1 MDVKTKAGLRYSL
14 TKSDFIGSGGEGQI
28 FRKGSTAFKIYTD
41 PKKMIP
47 VTKITEL
54 ADLSLPNIIKP
65 QDVLYDPKNSPVGYT
80 MRYVTDTYALCQ
92 LFTKAF
98 RERFHIKPDT
108 MTKLVSQLRQIVS
121 HVHSK
126 KILIVDMNE
135 MNFLVDDG
143 FNDIYAIDCDSYQ
156 TKNYPATAIM
166 ESIRDRHS
174 KTFSENTDWFS
185 FAILSFQLFI
195 GIHPYKG
202 KHPKLNGMDERM
214 LKNVSVLNKAV
225 SVPAVCYPFTNI
237 PQSYLDWYKAV
248 LDDGKRVP
256 PPDEFQPVVVI
267 QHAFKIA
274 GSNNFIIK
282 KLQELAENVVR
293 YDPIARVVM
302 TETGIYSSTRMEYT
316 LPQGKKLPVLGT
328 TPDGK
333 TVAAWIENGILKMHN
348 VSNGV
353 AMNFSS
359 GDFAADQ
366 VMNYDGTIYVKN
378 GANIYVLV
386 FLGNIVTVQRVSGV
400 LENATKLHDGVIIQ
414 NLLGACYASVFNDKA
429 CYQIHLK
436 ELDGVRII
444 EAKYDNKVLMVLG
457 FASGKYDKYI
467 FRLGENY
474 QEYDVRL
481 EKDVGPVALNFVV
494 LPKGVCAHLNEK
506 EELELFSNVKGSA
519 SIKVVSDPALNG
531 DMKLFRDGN
540 QVLFGKGNQLYS
552 IALK

>member
-1 MDVKTKAGLRYSL
+1 
-14 TKSDFIGSGGEGQI
+14 
-28 FRKGSTAFKIYTD
+28 
-41 PKKMIP
+41 
-47 VTKITEL
+47 
-54 ADLSLPNIIKP
+54 
-65 QDVLYDPKNSPVGYT
+65 
-80 MRYVTDTYALCQ
+80 
-92 LFTKAF
+92 
-98 RERFHIKPDT
+98 
-108 MTKLVSQLRQIVS
+108 
-121 HVHSK
+121 
-126 KILIVDMNE
+126 
-135 MNFLVDDG
+135 
-143 FNDIYAIDCDSYQ
+143 
-156 TKNYPATAIM
+156 
-166 ESIRDRHS
+166 
-174 KTFSENTDWFS
+174 
-185 FAILSFQLFI
+185 
-195 GIHPYKG
+195 
-202 KHPKLNGMDERM
+202 
-214 LKNVSVLNKAV
+214 
-225 SVPAVCYPFTNI
+225 
-237 PQSYLDWYKAV
+237 
-248 LDDGKRVP
+248 
-256 PPDEFQPVVVI
+256 
-267 QHAFKIA
+267 
-274 GSNNFIIK
+274 
-282 KLQELAENVVR
+282 VR

-302 TETGIYSSTRMEYT
+302 TETGVYSASRMEYT

-348 VSNGV
+348 VSSGV
-353 AMNFSS
+353 VMNFSS

-414 NLLGACYASVFNDKA
+414 NLLGACYTSVFNDKA

-457 FASGKYDKYI
+457 FANGKYDKYI
-467 FRLGENY
+467 FRLSENY
-474 QEYDVRL
+474 QEYDIRL

-506 EELELFSNVKGSA
+506 EELELFSNVRGSA

-540 QVLFGKGNQLYS
+540 QVLFAKGNQLYS